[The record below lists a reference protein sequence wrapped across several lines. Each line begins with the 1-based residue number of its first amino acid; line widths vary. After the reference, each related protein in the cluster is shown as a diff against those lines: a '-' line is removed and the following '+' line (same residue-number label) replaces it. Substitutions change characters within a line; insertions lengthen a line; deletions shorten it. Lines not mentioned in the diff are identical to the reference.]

1 VERAKSRLEGVDWGA
16 SAAFFGGLWDRRC
29 RRPDMRTWRSG
40 GNPAGLLLLCCVVLC
55 CVVLWSCCCD
65 AYGGRVVWW
74 AVCVGGQAR
83 VRQARQARQARA
95 MASWPPVGR
104 QLARPALG
112 VVCTPTAHRPP
123 PSARSLSALCT
134 LHSALCA
141 LRWSGLCRACR
152 LAIDSEMRC
161 RLGVAMMA
169 SSSTVV
175 SRAADYAATSA
186 GTAEAQCKR
195 SAAVFVVRAPLATSN
210 GNGARHSRPSSTGSR
225 PLAACFA
232 ARALTASRWASSRSV
247 QGSSARLL
255 QYYCRST
262 AGLQQ
267 RYCTTCR
274 LLVESRGL

>member
-1 VERAKSRLEGVDWGA
+1 VQVRHFLGVVGQA
-16 SAAFFGGLWDRRC
+16 LQAAGYANVAIWSQHGRV
-29 RRPDMRTWRSG
+29 
-40 GNPAGLLLLCCVVLC
+40 AVVVLC
-55 CVVLWSCCCD
+55 CVVLWSCCCCD
-65 AYGGRVVWW
+65 AYGDALCGGLSVWAGRRGPW
-74 AVCVGGQAR
+74 
-83 VRQARQARQARA
+83 
-95 MASWPPVGR
+95 PVGR
-104 QLARPALG
+104 QLGLPVGEASTECR
-112 VVCTPTAHRPP
+112 VHAHRPP
-123 PSARSLSALCT
+123 PTALCT
-134 LHSALCA
+134 LAVCTLRSALCA

-195 SAAVFVVRAPLATSN
+195 SAACLLCGLLSRRAMATER
-210 GNGARHSRPSSTGSR
+210 GTRGHRGTGSR

-232 ARALTASRWASSRSV
+232 ARALTASRWASSRSL

-274 LLVESRGL
+274 LLVEACRR